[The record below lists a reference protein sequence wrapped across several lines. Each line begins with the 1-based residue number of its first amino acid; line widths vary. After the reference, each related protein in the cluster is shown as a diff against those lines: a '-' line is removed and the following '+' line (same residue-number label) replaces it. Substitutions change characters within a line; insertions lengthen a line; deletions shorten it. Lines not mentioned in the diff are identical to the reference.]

1 MPAPQDVAPTQLDST
16 QEDHVTQEAPA
27 KRPNATQ
34 ELPYTV
40 LECGEAATVDGILLR
55 LGFP

>member
-1 MPAPQDVAPTQLDST
+1 MPAPQDVASTQLDST
-16 QEDHVTQEAPA
+16 QEDHVTQEAPLV
-27 KRPNATQ
+27 TQ

-55 LGFP
+55 LGFS